1 VPSPRNRSR
10 LRGVLQTWIKNHR
23 QPTSSS
29 RSLSRTHQTPGN
41 RRARRGA
48 VFPIGASA
56 VNGGCRVTL
65 RPLWSE
71 QAPTDANDV
80 AAHLPSIPT
89 HWLPRQ
95 QGVRSYT
102 DSSVRD
108 VDTLTRRHSWRRSA
122 PVRCSVGEASSE
134 SRRSPL
140 IRRSVSRRLSRIGGH
155 LGSGA
160 GRRAW
165 ALRGGWGRARMAPV
179 ATYLHPTPMS
189 SYVPERRH
197 SSSRLP
203 HAGVSPSSEGW
214 ERSMLRDTMVRSPSS
229 LARRWL
235 GRGHITEVVD
245 DPSAARASTAERG
258 GGSPVKRIPQK
269 G

>member
-1 VPSPRNRSR
+1 MPSPRNRSR

-48 VFPIGASA
+48 VFPIGASV

-80 AAHLPSIPT
+80 AGHLPSIPT

-122 PVRCSVGEASSE
+122 FVRCSVGEASSE

-160 GRRAW
+160 GRRA

-179 ATYLHPTPMS
+179 ATYLHPTRCLRTSRSGDILPLDSLMQGS
-189 SYVPERRH
+189 VPRPRDGSARCFVTRWCDPPQAWRGDGLGEGTSRKWSTTRLRR
-197 SSSRLP
+197 
-203 HAGVSPSSEGW
+203 G
-214 ERSMLRDTMVRSPSS
+214 
-229 LARRWL
+229 RRPL
-235 GRGHITEVVD
+235 SGAVD
-245 DPSAARASTAERG
+245 P
-258 GGSPVKRIPQK
+258 P
-269 G
+269 

>member
-80 AAHLPSIPT
+80 AGHLPSIPT

-160 GRRAW
+160 GRRAGPP
-165 ALRGGWGRARMAPV
+165 RRVGQSSDGTGRHVPSP
-179 ATYLHPTPMS
+179 HSMS